1 MARKE
6 AYTPGNLP
14 DMSGL
19 FSWGLR
25 VSRFEELY
33 FITGLADM
41 ADDGSGATHP
51 GDPVAQ
57 TQAVLRR
64 MDQFIREAGFE
75 REHIIRMEWTFRRDV
90 REEDYPGIYAA
101 WEAFVAP
108 MKIKPAGG
116 TLRIVE
122 RLAAPDI
129 MVEYELLLAR

>member
-1 MARKE
+1 MAQVQ
-6 AYTPGNLP
+6 AYRPNNLP
-14 DMSGL
+14 DMSNL

-25 VSRFEELY
+25 VAKFEELY
-33 FITGLADM
+33 FISGLADM
-41 ADDGSGATHP
+41 ADDGSGAHYP

-57 TQAVLRR
+57 TESVLLR

-75 REHIIRMEWTFRRDV
+75 RDQIIRMEWTFRKDV
-90 REEDYPGIYAA
+90 HETDYPGIYAA

-108 MKIKPAGG
+108 MKTKPAGG
-116 TLRIVE
+116 TLRVVE

>member
-1 MARKE
+1 MAE
-6 AYTPGNLP
+6 IQAYRPDNLP
-14 DMSGL
+14 DMSKL

-25 VSRFEELY
+25 VAKFEELY

-41 ADDGSGATHP
+41 ADDGSGARFP
-51 GDPVAQ
+51 GNPVAQ
-57 TQAVLRR
+57 TETVLER

-75 REHIIRMEWTFRRDV
+75 RDHIIRMEWTFRKDV
-90 REEDYPGIYAA
+90 RETDYAGIYAA

-116 TLRIVE
+116 TLRIVD

>member
-1 MARKE
+1 MAEIQVYR
-6 AYTPGNLP
+6 PDNLP
-14 DMSGL
+14 DMSKL

-25 VSRFEELY
+25 VAKFEELY

-41 ADDGSGATHP
+41 ADDGSGARFP
-51 GDPVAQ
+51 GNPVAQ
-57 TQAVLRR
+57 TESVLER

-75 REHIIRMEWTFRRDV
+75 REHIIRMEWTFRKDV
-90 REEDYPGIYAA
+90 QESDYPGIYAA

-116 TLRIVE
+116 TLRIVD

>member
-1 MARKE
+1 MAE
-6 AYTPGNLP
+6 IQAYKPDNLP
-14 DMSGL
+14 DMSKL

-25 VSRFEELY
+25 VAKFEELF

-41 ADDGSGATHP
+41 ADDGSGARFP
-51 GDPVAQ
+51 GNPVGQ
-57 TQAVLRR
+57 TESVLER

-75 REHIIRMEWTFRRDV
+75 RDHIIRMEWTFRKDV
-90 REEDYPGIYAA
+90 QEADYAGIYAA
-101 WEAFVAP
+101 WERFVAP
-108 MKIKPAGG
+108 MKTKPAGG